1 MDSQYHYYVEP
12 GAVGEDPFISLEVG
26 ETQEA
31 KTHILRSILSPA
43 KGEKK
48 RDKRKTRHK
57 HTEHGV
63 RHNLDF
69 VNNQI
74 ICLRVYAR

>member
-26 ETQEA
+26 ETQET

-48 RDKRKTRHK
+48 KRISGRHVINRQNI
-57 HTEHGV
+57 T
-63 RHNLDF
+63 LDTLWISLTIRILF
-69 VNNQI
+69 I
-74 ICLRVYAR
+74 LK

>member
-26 ETQEA
+26 ETQET

-48 RDKRKTRHK
+48 RIS
-57 HTEHGV
+57 V
-63 RHNLDF
+63 RHVINIQNMASDTTW
-69 VNNQI
+69 I
-74 ICLRVYAR
+74 S